1 MKLFLF
7 IRVLYFSSYLLS
19 INFDV
24 RDVVLEDSGDVHLRE
39 LVLAED
45 DQEASLPTRPV
56 ADDHQLL
63 PDRGHCL
70 EPYSKSETM
79 QSFVRCIG
87 HLYLISDIFGI
98 KCV

>member
-1 MKLFLF
+1 MTNLTA
-7 IRVLYFSSYLLS
+7 VD
-19 INFDV
+19 FDV
-24 RDVVLEDSGDVHLRE
+24 GDVVLEDSGDVHLRE

-70 EPYSKSETM
+70 EPYSKSETIANFCQM
-79 QSFVRCIG
+79 HWSLVFNHCDFLV
-87 HLYLISDIFGI
+87 
-98 KCV
+98 